1 MNTKDIVI
9 LRNLHNYDDCGDADF
24 YICQEGELVVDGFL
38 HDTYNRYGIA
48 LNGNEAQDY
57 SLDNTDSSM
66 ADDIQEAIM
75 SKFKDQLLASMADD
89 EVFAP
94 DDEDDYRQWCESMII
109 VLPDG
114 TVEVGGEVD
123 EQMSAFAKKYDE
135 GNRTYTTAT
144 YVNYWD
150 GSNWQTLLCSAQS
163 LDYDAFEVLDE
174 GDEDY
179 APLMEA
185 LAEYSMYIDNGTY
198 KSEII
203 GNYEISHSLYA
214 NDYFVKADKVG

>member
-1 MNTKDIVI
+1 MDTKGIVI

-24 YICQEGELVVDGFL
+24 YICQENELVVDGFL

-48 LNGNEAQDY
+48 LDGNEAQDY

-75 SKFKDQLLASMADD
+75 SKFKDQLLAFRADG
-89 EVFAP
+89 EAFAP
-94 DDEDDYRQWCESMII
+94 DDEDDYRQWCKSMIM

-114 TVEVGGEVD
+114 TVEVGGEAD

-135 GNRTYTTAT
+135 DNRMYTTAT

-150 GSNWQTLLCSAQS
+150 GSNRQTLLCSAQT
-163 LDYDAFEVLDE
+163 LDYDAFDIM
-174 GDEDY
+174 DYDDDDY

-185 LAEYSMYIDNGTY
+185 LAEYSMYIDNGTC

-203 GNYEISHSLYA
+203 GNYEISHSLYVD
-214 NDYFVKADKVG
+214 DYFVTAYKVG